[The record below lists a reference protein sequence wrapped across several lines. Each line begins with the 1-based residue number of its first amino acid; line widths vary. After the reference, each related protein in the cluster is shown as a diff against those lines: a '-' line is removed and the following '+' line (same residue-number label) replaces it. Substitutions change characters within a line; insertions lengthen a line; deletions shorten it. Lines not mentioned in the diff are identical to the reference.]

1 MSTRLIAFLILLL
14 LSPILIII
22 LIITAIDL
30 QANPIFI
37 QTRVI
42 AGPGT
47 FSFYKIRSMRKIA
60 PSLPTNLIRNPKN
73 FITSWGRFL
82 RTTSIDEIMNLISI
96 VKGDMNFIG
105 PRPIMV
111 VETDLI
117 ELRKK
122 CRIVSKGGITGLAQI
137 KGRDFISPTRKIAAE
152 RYYQANKSFSL
163 DSYILLQTL
172 IIVMRRNG
180 VAH

>member
-1 MSTRLIAFLILLL
+1 
-14 LSPILIII
+14 
-22 LIITAIDL
+22 
-30 QANPIFI
+30 
-37 QTRVI
+37 
-42 AGPGT
+42 
-47 FSFYKIRSMRKIA
+47 
-60 PSLPTNLIRNPKN
+60 
-73 FITSWGRFL
+73 
-82 RTTSIDEIMNLISI
+82 MNLISI